1 MRKKMS
7 RQSEPLS
14 FEMLFQSLND
24 PMFICDSNLRI
35 LQVNEAFSMLFEDN
49 GGPVV
54 GKLCHELFADKCG
67 EDFASRFNTVFLTK
81 TAQSWD
87 ISFPMTDGTLG
98 SYEFIVSPLSHS
110 DGSITKVIG
119 HAHDISKRKNL
130 EKELKVSDERYR
142 KIVETAREGI
152 YIVDSEAR
160 ITFANKQLSMMLGYR
175 PDELLGKC
183 ILDCMAEDSE
193 ALARAK
199 FQRRRMGLSDT
210 FEIKLTRKDR
220 SSIHCLVSASPIV
233 EDGVFQGALAIL
245 TNITCLKE
253 IEAALLS
260 AKTFSERI
268 INSITDKLMVIDPST
283 YRIVQVNDHFLDR
296 TMFQNAEELFGR
308 TCYEVLFD
316 RSVPCHEAGI
326 FCPVRKTYE
335 TGQPLV
341 CDDIHPELMESGRVK
356 QIATY
361 PIMDNGGKVD
371 LVIRT
376 ERDVTEKTNLEQA
389 LALRS
394 EQLLRTQRRLEELFD
409 LSREVGT
416 KATLPELVEFLL
428 EFTVKLLPGLEP
440 AFLLLNSSCE
450 QFLRLEDCEPKY
462 VEKLL
467 RILQKL
473 ELSTL
478 SSELVHQIKKCR
490 PRDLIGPSE
499 KSRVFSLLKIVADSE
514 PTWSAIPLFVRR
526 QCIGLLFLGSKTFN
540 RYSPED
546 IRFLEALC
554 EQASGHLRNLV
565 MHETEVKNLKSQVTQ
580 RSGYGDIIGQS
591 KIMQEVYE
599 LIDLV
604 SSSDATV
611 LITGENGTGK
621 ELVANAIHKQSHRR
635 KGPFVVANCSAYSPT
650 LLESEIFGHEKGAF
664 TGATHQKK
672 GRIERANGGTLFL
685 DEIGEIAPS
694 VQIFLLRFLQ
704 DHCFERVGGEKVI
717 SVDVR
722 VLAATNRDLH
732 HEVQA
737 GRFRD
742 DLFYRLNVIAIHLPS
757 LRERKEDI
765 PLLAHHF
772 LAKHNLKE
780 RKNIHSISSDAM
792 QALLD
797 HDWPGNV
804 RQLENAISHAVV
816 LTHGELIRR
825 KHLPRFLWEIG
836 SSRTLTSLSETE
848 RGLILEALQR
858 SNWNKHEAA
867 RRLKIS
873 RSTLYSKMRRYELVE
888 ESNVRCLEGH

>member
-1 MRKKMS
+1 MRKKIS
-7 RQSEPLS
+7 PQSGPLS
-14 FEMLFQSLND
+14 FEMLFQSLNE
-24 PMFICDSNLRI
+24 PMFICDSSLRI
-35 LQVNEAFSMLFEDN
+35 LQVNEAFSMLFKDN

-54 GKLCHELFADKCG
+54 GKLCHELFAGESG
-67 EDFASRFNTVFLTK
+67 EDFAARFDAVFRTK

-87 ISFPMTDGTLG
+87 TSFPLSDGTWG
-98 SYEFIVSPLSHS
+98 SFEIIASPISHP
-110 DGSITKVIG
+110 DGSITKAIG

-152 YIVDSEAR
+152 SIVDSEAR
-160 ITFANKQLSMMLGYR
+160 ITFANKRLSTMLGYHL
-175 PDELLGKC
+175 DEVLGRRIFDFMEK
-183 ILDCMAEDSE
+183 ASE
-193 ALARAK
+193 SLARAK

-210 FEIKLTRKDR
+210 FEIKFSRKDG
-220 SSIHCLVSASPIV
+220 SGIHCLVSASPIM
-233 EDGVFQGALAIL
+233 EDGIFQGALAIL

-253 IEAALLS
+253 IEAALLC
-260 AKTFSERI
+260 AKTFSEKI

-283 YRIVQVNDHFLDR
+283 YRIVQVNDHFLAR
-296 TMFQNAEELFGR
+296 TMFQNAEELSGR
-308 TCYEVLFD
+308 TCYEVLFG
-316 RSVPCHEAGI
+316 RSFPCHEARI

-335 TGQPLV
+335 TGQPLL
-341 CDDIHPELMESGRVK
+341 CDSIHPELVESGRVK

-376 ERDVTEKTNLEQA
+376 ERDVTEKKNLEQA

-394 EQLLRTQRRLEELFD
+394 EELLRTQRRLEELFN

-428 EFTVKLLPGLEP
+428 EFTVKLLPGSEP
-440 AFLLLNSSCE
+440 AFLLLDSSCE
-450 QFLRLEDCEPKY
+450 QLLRLEDCEPKY

-473 ELSTL
+473 ELCTL
-478 SSELVHQIKKCR
+478 SSELVHQIKKYKV
-490 PRDLIGPSE
+490 RDLIGPSD
-499 KSRVFSLLKIVADSE
+499 KSQVFPLLKIVADSD
-514 PTWSAIPLFVRR
+514 PIWSAIPLFVRR

-540 RYSPED
+540 RYPPED
-546 IRFLEALC
+546 LRFLVALC

-565 MHETEVKNLKSQVTQ
+565 MHQSEVKNLKSQVTE

-591 KIMQEVYE
+591 KCMQEIYE

-672 GRIERANGGTLFL
+672 GRIERAHGGTLFL

-717 SVDVR
+717 PVDVR

-732 HEVQA
+732 HEVQS

-742 DLFYRLNVIAIHLPS
+742 DLFYRLNVIAINLPS

-765 PLLAHHF
+765 ALLANHF

-780 RKNIHSISSDAM
+780 HKNIHNFSSGAM

-797 HDWPGNV
+797 NDWPGNV
-804 RQLENAISHAVV
+804 RQLENAVSHAVV
-816 LTHGELIRR
+816 LTQGEVIRR

-836 SSRTLTSLSETE
+836 SSRTLTSLSESE

>member
-1 MRKKMS
+1 MRKKIS
-7 RQSEPLS
+7 PQSEPLS
-14 FEMLFQSLND
+14 FEMLFQSLNE

-35 LQVNEAFSMLFEDN
+35 LQVNEAFSMLFKDN
-49 GGPVV
+49 GGPVT
-54 GKLCHELFADKCG
+54 GKLCDELFAGQSG
-67 EDFASRFNTVFLTK
+67 EDFASRFDAVFRTK

-87 ISFPMTDGTLG
+87 MSFPLSDGTLG
-98 SYEFIVSPLSHS
+98 SFEFIASPISHP
-110 DGSITKVIG
+110 DGSITKAIG
-119 HAHDISKRKNL
+119 HAHDISKCKNL
-130 EKELKVSDERYR
+130 EKELKLSDERYK

-152 YIVDSEAR
+152 YIIDSEAR
-160 ITFANKQLSMMLGYR
+160 ISFANKRLSTMLGCHL
-175 PDELLGKC
+175 DEILGRH
-183 ILDCMAEDSE
+183 IFDFMDEASE

-210 FEIKLTRKDR
+210 FELKLTRKDA
-220 SSIHCLVSASPIV
+220 SSIHCLVSSSPII
-233 EDGVFQGALAIL
+233 EDGIFQGALAIL

-253 IEAALLS
+253 IEAALVS

-268 INSITDKLMVIDPST
+268 INSITEKLMVIDPSN
-283 YRIVQVNDHFLDR
+283 YRIVQVNDHFLAR
-296 TMFQNAEELFGR
+296 TMFQNAEELSGR
-308 TCYEVLFD
+308 TCHEVLFG
-316 RSVPCHEAGI
+316 RSFPCHEAGI
-326 FCPVRKTYE
+326 FCPVRKTCE
-335 TGQPLV
+335 TGQPLL
-341 CDDIHPELMESGRVK
+341 CDSIHPELVENGRVK

-361 PIMDNGGKVD
+361 PIMNNGGKVD

-376 ERDVTEKTNLEQA
+376 ERDVTEKKNLEQA
-389 LALRS
+389 LSLRS
-394 EQLLRTQRRLEELFD
+394 EELLRTQRRLEELFN

-428 EFTVKLLPGLEP
+428 EFTVKLFPGSEP
-440 AFLLLNSSCE
+440 AFLLLDSSCE
-450 QFLRLEDCEPKY
+450 QFVRLEDCEPKH

-473 ELSTL
+473 ELCTL
-478 SSELVHQIKKCR
+478 SSELVHQIKKYR
-490 PRDLIGPSE
+490 VRDLIGPSD
-499 KSRVFSLLKIVADSE
+499 KSQVFPLLKIVADSD
-514 PTWSAIPLFVRR
+514 PTWSAIPLFVRS

-540 RYSPED
+540 RYPPED
-546 IRFLEALC
+546 LRFLAALC

-565 MHETEVKNLKSQVTQ
+565 MHETEVKNLKSQVTE
-580 RSGYGDIIGQS
+580 RSAYGDIIGQS
-591 KIMQEVYE
+591 KSMQEIYE

-672 GRIERANGGTLFL
+672 GRIERAHGGTLFL

-717 SVDVR
+717 AVDVR
-722 VLAATNRDLH
+722 VLAATNRDLL

-765 PLLAHHF
+765 ALLVHHL
-772 LAKHNLKE
+772 LAKHNLRE
-780 RKNIHSISSDAM
+780 HKNIHNFSSGAM
-792 QALLD
+792 QVLLD

-816 LTHGELIRR
+816 LSQGDVIRR

-836 SSRTLTSLSETE
+836 SNRTLTSLSENE

-873 RSTLYSKMRRYELVE
+873 RSTLYSKMKRYELVE
-888 ESNVRCLEGH
+888 ESNVRSLGGR